1 MCHLF
6 GLLLFSSELLSLL
19 ATKLVVTGILPV
31 FLPKMLMFS
40 FLEFLLDDDMDSISS
55 NIIGD
60 SDVDELDQH
69 LLPEAVVDV
78 HSIDVS
84 PKLSKDLL

>member
-1 MCHLF
+1 
-6 GLLLFSSELLSLL
+6 
-19 ATKLVVTGILPV
+19 
-31 FLPKMLMFS
+31 MLMFS

-55 NIIGD
+55 TIIGD

-78 HSIDVS
+78 HSIEVS
-84 PKLSKDLL
+84 PKQSKDLL